1 MRAPDNIRL
10 NSIQEQLL
18 HRLVLQ
24 LQKDIP
30 GLFAVYRFGSWGTT
44 AERADSDIDLA
55 VLATIPMESV
65 QRWEL
70 AQQLAAIAGRNVDLV
85 ELSAASAVMRAQ
97 VVAQGERAFCADE
110 TRCSEFEDFVY
121 SDYARLNE
129 ERRAILDDI
138 RERGS
143 VYDR

>member
-1 MRAPDNIRL
+1 MHAPDNIRL

-55 VLATIPMESV
+55 VLATIPLESV
-65 QRWEL
+65 RRWEL
-70 AQQLAAIAGRNVDLV
+70 AQQLAVIAGRNVDLV
-85 ELSAASAVMRAQ
+85 ELSAASTVMRAQ
-97 VVAQGERAFCADE
+97 AVAQGERVFCADE

-143 VYDR
+143 VYGR

>member
-1 MRAPDNIRL
+1 M
-10 NSIQEQLL
+10 QEQLL
-18 HRLVLQ
+18 HRLILQ

-55 VLATIPMESV
+55 VLATVPFEPV
-65 QRWEL
+65 RRWEV

-85 ELSAASAVMRAQ
+85 DLGAASTVMRAQ
-97 VVAQGERAFCADE
+97 AIAQGESIFCADE
-110 TRCSEFEDFVY
+110 TRCSEFENFVY

-129 ERRAILDDI
+129 ERREILDEI
-138 RERGS
+138 RKRGS
-143 VYDR
+143 VYGR